1 MTFLRRHTL
10 GLIALAV
17 LVLVVA
23 DVLLIH
29 YQNMRTQAWSLIT
42 PPGLEDIASQMA
54 ELGERE
60 QFDDEIQLGMRSL
73 TGRPSDYF
81 IYQMVAQA
89 YAIREYRDPN
99 KDPKQATRWAEL
111 AAQYAEK
118 ALSAEP
124 NDLSNIFNV
133 GQTYELAGDN
143 LSTSD
148 SCRYFQRA
156 VELLEN
162 LSPKLR
168 GDRATIQGESFRLAP
183 FRQHNAEEVSRVK
196 RQLASCADRV
206 PTNEPSTNPVIAKA
220 ATEMTRYAQKGDYEK
235 AVEIGLAAAGE
246 VPDPWI
252 YQQIAMV
259 YLMRAHKQSA
269 TRDDWLRDAV
279 FYANKSCETKSHS
292 AGDLLNLY
300 EAGRILEDAG
310 DLSSAG
316 RCEYYRDAVKKLTDQ
331 APLLEG
337 DSIAAFGYRHQLAP
351 MRNENQKALTRVKG
365 KFVDAGCK

>member
-1 MTFLRRHTL
+1 MTFFRRHTL

-23 DVLLIH
+23 GALLIR
-29 YQNMRTQAWSLIT
+29 YQNMRAQAWSLIT
-42 PPGLEDIASQMA
+42 PPGLGDVASQMA
-54 ELGERE
+54 ELEQRE
-60 QFDDEIQLGMRSL
+60 QFEDEIQLGLRSR
-73 TGRPSDYF
+73 TGRASDYF

-89 YAIREYRDPN
+89 YAIREY
-99 KDPKQATRWAEL
+99 KDPKQSAQWAEL

-133 GQTYELAGDN
+133 GQTYELAGNN
-143 LSTSD
+143 LPTSD

-162 LSPKLR
+162 LSPKLQ

-183 FRQHNAEEVSRVK
+183 FRQHNAEEVSSVK
-196 RQLASCADRV
+196 RQFASCADRV
-206 PTNEPSTNPVIAKA
+206 PTNEPSANPVIAKA

-235 AVEIGLAAAGE
+235 AVQIGLAAAGE
-246 VPDPWI
+246 APDPWI

-259 YLMRAHKQSA
+259 YLMRAHKQPA
-269 TRDDWLRDAV
+269 VRDNWLREAV
-279 FYANKSCETKSHS
+279 LYANKSCETESHS

-310 DLSSAG
+310 DLSSTG
-316 RCEYYRDAVKKLTDQ
+316 RCDYYRDAVKKMTDE

-337 DSIAAFGYRHQLAP
+337 DSIAAFGYRHPLAP

-365 KFVDAGCK
+365 KFADAGCK

>member
-1 MTFLRRHTL
+1 
-10 GLIALAV
+10 
-17 LVLVVA
+17 
-23 DVLLIH
+23 
-29 YQNMRTQAWSLIT
+29 
-42 PPGLEDIASQMA
+42 MA
-54 ELGERE
+54 ELGQRE
-60 QFDDEIQLGMRSL
+60 QFEDEIQLGLRSL

-99 KDPKQATRWAEL
+99 KDPKQAAQWAEL

-143 LSTSD
+143 LTTSD

-156 VELLEN
+156 VEVLEN
-162 LSPKLR
+162 LSPKLQ
-168 GDRATIQGESFRLAP
+168 GDRATIQGESFRLAS

-206 PTNEPSTNPVIAKA
+206 PTNEPRANPALGKA
-220 ATEMTRYAQKGDYEK
+220 ATEMTRYAQQGDYQR
-235 AVEIGLAAAGE
+235 AVQIGLTAAREA
-246 VPDPWI
+246 PDPWI

-259 YLMRAHKQSA
+259 YLMRAHKQPAS
-269 TRDDWLRDAV
+269 RDNWLREAV
-279 FYANKSCETKSHS
+279 VYANKSCETGSHS
-292 AGDLLNLY
+292 AGDLNLY
-300 EAGRILEDAG
+300 EAGRVLEDAG
-310 DLSSAG
+310 DLSSAE
-316 RCEYYRDAVKKLTDQ
+316 RCDYYRDAVKKLTDQ

-337 DSIAAFGYRHQLAP
+337 DSFAAFGYRHPLAP
-351 MRNENQKALTRVKG
+351 LRNENQKALTRVKG

>member
-1 MTFLRRHTL
+1 MAFPKRYTF
-10 GLIALAV
+10 GLIVLALLVAAV
-17 LVLVVA
+17 P
-23 DVLLIH
+23 LLIH
-29 YQNMRTQAWSLIT
+29 YQDTRAQAWSLT
-42 PPGLEDIASQMA
+42 SPPGLGDVATQMA
-54 ELGERE
+54 ELGERA
-60 QFDDEIQLGMRSL
+60 QFEEEIQLGLRSR

-99 KDPKQATRWAEL
+99 KDPKQAAQWAEL

-143 LSTSD
+143 LPTSD

-156 VELLEN
+156 VEVLEN
-162 LSPKLR
+162 LSPKLQ
-168 GDRATIQGESFRLAP
+168 GNRATIGGESFRLGP
-183 FRQHNAEEVSRVK
+183 FRQHNAEELSRVK
-196 RQLASCADRV
+196 RQLASCGDRV
-206 PTNEPSTNPVIAKA
+206 PTNEPSANPVITKA
-220 ATEMTRYAQKGDYEK
+220 ASEMTRYAQKGDYEK
-235 AVEIGLAAAGE
+235 AVQIGLAAARE
-246 VPDPWI
+246 APDPVI
-252 YQQIAMV
+252 YQQIAMM
-259 YLMRAHKQSA
+259 YLMRAHKQPA
-269 TRDDWLRDAV
+269 ARDSWLREAV
-279 FYANKSCETKSHS
+279 LYANKSCETESHS
-292 AGDLLNLY
+292 SGDFLNLY

-316 RCEYYRDAVKKLTDQ
+316 RCEYYRDAVKRLTDQ

-337 DSIAAFGYRHQLAP
+337 DSFAAFGYRHHLAP